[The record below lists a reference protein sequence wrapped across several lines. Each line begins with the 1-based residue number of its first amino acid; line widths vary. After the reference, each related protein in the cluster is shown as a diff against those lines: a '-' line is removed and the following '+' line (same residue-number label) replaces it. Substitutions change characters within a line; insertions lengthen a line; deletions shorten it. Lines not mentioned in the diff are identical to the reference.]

1 MSLPLRFFDQPSALQ
16 LEKFLADSLRFK
28 KKGKRPGLL
37 IIGLG
42 MMGREH
48 LRVIG
53 LLGFSRAQG
62 IYDPDPRSVE
72 LALLEWNRLQNSPL
86 KIYSDLNTGLLDKD
100 VDGILICTPN
110 HTHYKI
116 LKKAMSTGKPILLE
130 KPMATSLAE
139 AFQIVNL
146 ADQYPTFIQLGMQYR
161 YKAQYIDAFY
171 ELKKLH
177 SVGEIKTI
185 VMSEYRP
192 PFLDKVNQ
200 WNKFNQSSGG
210 TLVEKCCHYFDLIN
224 LMAESRPQKIFA
236 VGGQAVNFLDFEL
249 RGFSSDIDDH
259 AMVIIEYEN
268 KIKASFVLNMFSEQL
283 NEELIVGGRRGR
295 LVTRECASFDPKV
308 ASEAHLQ
315 VEVPG
320 HEYFLPSVVSYPTW
334 IEQSGHYGATFFE
347 HVAFHN
353 QLAGHVVDAATPK
366 QALWSLII
374 ASAAQLSIQSHKEI
388 DLKEFCSIEGLGSF
402 FEAGF

>member
-1 MSLPLRFFDQPSALQ
+1 
-16 LEKFLADSLRFK
+16 
-28 KKGKRPGLL
+28 
-37 IIGLG
+37 
-42 MMGREH
+42 
-48 LRVIG
+48 
-53 LLGFSRAQG
+53 
-62 IYDPDPRSVE
+62 
-72 LALLEWNRLQNSPL
+72 
-86 KIYSDLNTGLLDKD
+86 
-100 VDGILICTPN
+100 
-110 HTHYKI
+110 
-116 LKKAMSTGKPILLE
+116 
-130 KPMATSLAE
+130 
-139 AFQIVNL
+139 
-146 ADQYPTFIQLGMQYR
+146 
-161 YKAQYIDAFY
+161 
-171 ELKKLH
+171 
-177 SVGEIKTI
+177 
-185 VMSEYRP
+185 
-192 PFLDKVNQ
+192 
-200 WNKFNQSSGG
+200 
-210 TLVEKCCHYFDLIN
+210 
-224 LMAESRPQKIFA
+224 MAESRPQKIFA

-295 LVTRECASFDPKV
+295 IVTRECASFDPKV

-320 HEYFLPSVVSYPTW
+320 HEYFLPSVVGYPTW

-347 HVAFHN
+347 HVAFNN
-353 QLAGHVVDAATPK
+353 QLAGQVVDAATPK